1 MGASRQTLRAP
12 PRGRRERLVGRRRTP
27 ATPRFA
33 ERAQRKLHAGELGG
47 EIEKEL
53 ARKSAAEWEPV
64 LQGAGVPCARL
75 RTLPECLA
83 SEQVTSRGFIH
94 QLKDGL
100 SVPTLPFRLNG
111 AAVHA
116 PARPA
121 PLHGADTD
129 EIKAWLG
136 GRE

>member
-1 MGASRQTLRAP
+1 MSQHCLLYTHKCAKANLETLP
-12 PRGRRERLVGRRRTP
+12 KTTGV
-27 ATPRFA
+27 
-33 ERAQRKLHAGELGG
+33 K

-100 SVPTLPFRLNG
+100 SIPTLPFRLNG

-116 PARPA
+116 PTRPA